1 MTIDEIDNGRSI
13 YRGWSLPSV
22 PSIGWWFGILVA
34 GICVTAGLLSVGM
47 GPDNNWDLRYYH
59 LYAPWAYL
67 HGRYLYDI
75 APAELQGFFNP
86 TADLLFYSLV
96 SSGLNESPRL
106 IAFIMGAVHG
116 INAALILG
124 IAFHVLRPLHRGE
137 RSVLRAAAILIGAS
151 GAGVISLLGT
161 TTNDLVNSIFILA
174 TLLSLLRINDP
185 VGGRG
190 KWLSFAWPGA
200 LLGVAVG
207 LKYTAATFAPGLG
220 LIALCIAVRRK
231 RLAGLLA
238 FVGAS
243 ALAFLFVAGHH
254 LATLWHSFGNPVF
267 PLFNNI
273 FDSPYFDAVSM
284 HDARFAARDLGRLIG
299 YPFYW
304 MKTNVYLVCELPLR
318 DWRGGIAYLA
328 TAIGLLLRFANLLRR
343 EPQRPPR
350 VAETQGLGLVAA
362 FVAVSYLAWAAA
374 FGIYR
379 YAVVLEMLTGVLTM
393 ASLIYICRRR
403 LLRVGAALV
412 VSTIVMAATVY
423 PDWGHGEHP
432 SAGIRPVAYGERYID
447 VHVPPLPPHSL
458 VLIATEAPVA
468 YFIPFAEP
476 TARYLGIENSF
487 LTLSQ
492 HNELVREIRRLMRTP
507 GTAKF
512 VLGVDDPEGATLDG
526 LLAKFGAQRSTAPCE
541 RIRSNL
547 EEHALS
553 LCPLAP

>member
-1 MTIDEIDNGRSI
+1 MTLDEIDNGREI
-13 YRGWSLPSV
+13 YRGWSAPSV
-22 PSIGWWFGILVA
+22 PSIGWLLGVLVV

-75 APAELQGFFNP
+75 APAESQSFFNP

-96 SSGLNESPRL
+96 SSRLNESPRL

-116 INAALILG
+116 LNAALILG
-124 IAFHVLRPLHRGE
+124 IAYHVIRPRHHGE
-137 RSVLRAAAILIGAS
+137 RSVLRAAAIVMGAS

-161 TTNDLVNSIFILA
+161 TTNDLLNSIFVLA
-174 TLLSLLRINDP
+174 ALLCLLRINGR
-185 VGGRG
+185 VGGRQ
-190 KWLSFAWPGA
+190 WPSFAWPGA

-207 LKYTAATFAPGLG
+207 LKYTAAIFAPGLG
-220 LIALCIAVRRK
+220 LVALCIAVRGK
-231 RLAGLLA
+231 LLGGLIV

-243 ALAFLFVAGHH
+243 ALAFLLVAGHH

-273 FDSPYFDAVSM
+273 FDSPYFAAVFM
-284 HDARFAARDLGRLIG
+284 QDNRFVAHDLGQLIG

-304 MKTNVYLVCELPLR
+304 MKTNVYVVSELPLR
-318 DWRGGIAYLA
+318 DWRGAIAYLA
-328 TAIGLLLRFANLLRR
+328 TAAGLLLRFANLLRR
-343 EPQRPPR
+343 VPPR
-350 VAETQGLGLVAA
+350 PHMLAETQGLGLLAA
-362 FVAVSYLAWAAA
+362 FVAVSYVAWAAA

-379 YAVVLEMLTGVLTM
+379 YAVALEMLTGVLTM
-393 ASLIYICRRR
+393 ASLIYLCRPR

-412 VSTIVMAATVY
+412 VLTVVMATTIR

-432 SAGIRPVAYGERYID
+432 SAGIRPAAYAERYVD

-476 TARYLGIENSF
+476 TARYLGIDNSF
-487 LTLSQ
+487 LKLSQ
-492 HNELVREIRRLMRTP
+492 RNELVREIRRLMRTE

-512 VLGVDDPEGATLDG
+512 ILGVDDPDGETLND
-526 LLAKFGAQRSTAPCE
+526 LLGKFGMQRSTAPCQ

-553 LCPLAP
+553 LCRLVP

>member
-1 MTIDEIDNGRSI
+1 MTFHEIDHGREI
-13 YRGWSLPSV
+13 YRGWSAPAV
-22 PSIGWWFGILVA
+22 PSTGWWLGALVA
-34 GICVTAGLLSVGM
+34 GLCATAGLLSVGM

-75 APAELQGFFNP
+75 APAQSQGFLNP

-96 SSGLNESPRL
+96 SSWLNESPRL

-124 IAFHVLRPLHRGE
+124 IAFHVIRPLHRGE
-137 RSVLRAAAILIGAS
+137 RLVLQAAAILMGAS

-161 TTNDLVNSIFILA
+161 TTNDLVSSIFVLA
-174 TLLSLLRINDP
+174 ALLCLLRVADP
-185 VGGRG
+185 VGERRP
-190 KWLSFAWPGA
+190 WSPFAWPGA

-207 LKYTAATFAPGLG
+207 LKYTAAIFSPGLG
-220 LIALCIAVRRK
+220 LIALFIAVRRK
-231 RLAGLLA
+231 SLGALIA

-243 ALAFLFVAGHH
+243 ALAFLLVAGDH

-267 PLFNNI
+267 PLFHVLL
-273 FDSPYFDAVSM
+273 DSTYYDAASM
-284 HDARFAARDLGRLIG
+284 RDTRFAAHDLGRLLG

-304 MKTNVYLVCELPLR
+304 MKTNVYLVSELPLR
-318 DWRGGIAYLA
+318 DWRGGIAYMA
-328 TAIGLLLRFANLLRR
+328 TAALSLRVAQLLRR
-343 EPQRPPR
+343 APPR
-350 VAETQGLGLVAA
+350 LPTLGETRGLTLVSA
-362 FVAVSYLAWAAA
+362 FVVVSYVVWAAV

-379 YAVVLEMLTGVLTM
+379 YALVLEMLTGVLTM
-393 ASLIYICRRR
+393 ASLIYLCKQRW
-403 LLRVGAALV
+403 LRIIAAPV
-412 VSTIVMAATVY
+412 VLAVVMMTTIY

-432 SAGIRPVAYGERYID
+432 SAGIRPAAYGERYVDI
-447 VHVPPLPPHSL
+447 HVPPLPPHSL

-468 YFIPFAEP
+468 YFIPYAEP
-476 TARYLGIENSF
+476 TARYLGIDNSF
-487 LTLSQ
+487 LRLSQ
-492 HNELVREIRRLMRTP
+492 RNELVTKIRRLMQTP
-507 GTAKF
+507 GTEKF
-512 VLGVDDPEGATLDG
+512 VLGVDDPNGEKLHG
-526 LLAKFGAQRSTAPCE
+526 LLAKLGVQRSTAPCQ